1 MRASK
6 LMMTILVLAV
16 AVGASGQTLR
26 RSNARMA
33 PVAVQ
38 ADDPPVT
45 TTRDAQG
52 IWFIEGG
59 SLYDVFEAQGYA
71 VATDRLFQMD
81 LFRRGSRGKLS
92 ELFGAELLGID
103 FLSTDISARLVFYSD
118 DEYTEMFNAL
128 SEDAQTAVQA
138 YVDGINRRVAEFN
151 PVRLWRDM
159 PFEYWGAS
167 FVTYLP
173 PLSLGFNVLPEA
185 FEVNDVLG
193 ILTLLQRQ
201 NDPNGGFPRGQLEN
215 AVLAPTLAA
224 VYGQGGLAMF
234 QDLRWFNDP
243 SAQTM
248 IPASVPA
255 KRAVFDTPQLPTIT
269 ADTFPDLRQTLQE
282 INSRFETRRH
292 ALDSI
297 GAAIRAGSYAWT
309 ISGDKT
315 ASGNPIIYSGPQLGF
330 EFPSQVLEGSIRGG
344 GLEISGMSIAGVPG
358 MIIGRTPH
366 HAWSIQVGMG
376 NTLDWFIEPA
386 SNVSFHRMETIYPA
400 GGDPVTFPVVRSSHG
415 PVVSPF
421 PYDPTNP
428 PPPEV
433 PIVAMAYGNW
443 GHEVDMADIMLMWAR
458 AESVAEY
465 GEGAE
470 MAGASVHLTYADRDG
485 NIAYWMTGWDPVRA
499 PGVDPRFPM
508 FGDGNHEWT
517 GERRPM
523 AHATNPAQ
531 NYFGGWNNKASID
544 YNNPYNNLKYYLGPA
559 HRARV
564 IEDYLSTHDNLT
576 FEEVRDLALNIA
588 TTDSFGDENSDAG
601 GGNPWTFV
609 ADDFTAAVAANSTP
623 DRDAAIAMLEAWDGH
638 RVAGGPAA
646 WRFGTEAADAWALQS
661 WWIQEVLRITFEDE
675 FRAAGMTWFDE
686 GPLGLYFNVLIR
698 ALAGGTLH
706 DWFQDMAGTGD
717 KPVGAEAIII
727 RALDNVI
734 EHQGLGPYGV
744 PRGYDYYAHALLGAL
759 DPAFNAIHRTPK
771 AARSAYAHVVE
782 YGEDG
787 PVRIESMFQLGES
800 GAMFFNGTLTPTF
813 DPNNFS
819 MAPFY
824 DTWTPR
830 PFPLFP

>member
-6 LMMTILVLAV
+6 LVITILVLAV
-16 AVGASGQTLR
+16 AVGASAGDLERSKVR
-26 RSNARMA
+26 RA
-33 PVAVQ
+33 PTAIQ
-38 ADDPPVT
+38 ATDGPVT
-45 TTRDAQG
+45 TTRDDQG
-52 IWFIEGG
+52 VWFIEGG

-71 VATDRLFQMD
+71 AATDRLFQMD
-81 LFRRGSRGKLS
+81 LFRRASRGTLS
-92 ELFGAELLGID
+92 ELLGAELLGLD
-103 FLSTDISARLVFYSD
+103 FLSTDITVRLIFYSD
-118 DEYTEMFNAL
+118 DEYTEMYNAL

-138 YVDGINRRVAEFN
+138 YVNGVNRRILEIYGNFYI
-151 PVRLWRDM
+151 M

-167 FVTYLP
+167 IVTYLQ
-173 PLSLGFNVLPEA
+173 LNLGYNVLPEPFA
-185 FEVNDVLG
+185 VNDVLG

-201 NDPNGGFPRGQLEN
+201 NDPNGEAPQGQINN
-215 AVLAPTLAA
+215 ATLGGTLAA
-224 VYGQGGLAMF
+224 VYGLEGQAMF
-234 QDLRWFNDP
+234 QDLRWFNEP

-248 IPASVPA
+248 IPAPA
-255 KRAVFDTPQLPTIT
+255 AAKGARVEASRLPTIE
-269 ADTFPDLRQTLQE
+269 ADTFPDLRQASEE
-282 INSRFETRRH
+282 IRSRFETRQH
-292 ALDSI
+292 ALKTI
-297 GAAIRAGSYAWT
+297 GASLKLGSYAWA

-315 ASGNPIIYSGPQLGF
+315 ATGNPMFYSGPQLDF
-330 EFPSQVLEGSIRGG
+330 DFPSKVMEGSIRGG
-344 GLEISGMSIAGVPG
+344 GLEISGMTIAGVPG

-366 HAWSIQVGMG
+366 HAWSMQVGMA
-376 NTLDWFIEPA
+376 NSLDWFIETPD
-386 SNVSFHRMETIYPA
+386 NVFFHRMETINPA
-400 GGDPVTFPVVRSSHG
+400 GGEPVTFPIVRSHHG
-415 PVVSPF
+415 PIVSPF

-433 PIVAMAYGNW
+433 PIVAFAYANW
-443 GHEVDMADIMLMWAR
+443 GHEVDMVDALLIFAR
-458 AESVAEY
+458 SESIAEFDHAIEI
-465 GEGAE
+465 
-470 MAGASVHLTYADRDG
+470 AGSSLHFTYADRDG
-485 NIAYWMTGWDPVRA
+485 NIAYWMSGWDPVRA
-499 PGVDPRFPM
+499 PGKDPRFPM
-508 FGDGNHEWT
+508 FGDGTEEWT
-517 GERRPM
+517 GERRPR

-531 NYFGGWNNKASID
+531 GYFGGWNNKASVD
-544 YNNPYNNLKYYLGPA
+544 YNNPYNALWHYNGTA

-564 IEDYLSTHDNLT
+564 IEDYLSANDGLT

-588 TTDSFGDENSDAG
+588 TTDSFGGASDSG

-609 ADDFTAAVAANSTP
+609 ADDFKGAVAANSTP
-623 DRDAAIAMLEAWDGH
+623 DRDAAIAMLDAWDGH
-638 RVAGGPAA
+638 RVAGGPSA

-675 FRAAGMTWFDE
+675 FRAAGMAWDE
-686 GPLGLYFNVLIR
+686 EQPVGLSFNVLLR

-734 EHQGLGPYGV
+734 EHAGLGPYNI
-744 PRGYDYYAHALLGAL
+744 PRGYDYYGHALLGAL

-800 GAMFFNGTLTPTF
+800 GAMYYNGTLTPTF

-830 PFPLFP
+830 SFPLFP